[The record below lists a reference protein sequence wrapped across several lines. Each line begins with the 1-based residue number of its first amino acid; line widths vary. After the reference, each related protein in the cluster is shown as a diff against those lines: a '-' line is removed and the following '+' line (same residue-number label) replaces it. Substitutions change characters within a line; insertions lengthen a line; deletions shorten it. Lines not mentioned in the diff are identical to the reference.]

1 MKIYGIASVLF
12 VLLNVMTRSAG
23 KTLSFEVLSV
33 LPSSTVG
40 GREELRNSN
49 TPLTV
54 VFSLPVIRLG
64 TL

>member
-1 MKIYGIASVLF
+1 MKICGSLGLFILMNVLAHS
-12 VLLNVMTRSAG
+12 TG
-23 KTLSFEVLSV
+23 KTLLFEVLSV
-33 LPSSTVG
+33 LPTSPDGAPIHLSGT
-40 GREELRNSN
+40 

>member
-1 MKIYGIASVLF
+1 MKIYRIASVLF
-12 VLLNVMTRSAG
+12 VLLNVITYSTG

-33 LPSSTVG
+33 LPSNTVG
-40 GREELRNSN
+40 GRENLYNGN